1 MRAFFV
7 TERSLLMCG
16 IAAAFNVPDASYVVS
31 LMLKRLQHR
40 GRSGAGIAASDGGRI
55 RELRGACLVDQ
66 LCDRID
72 LPRALPGNAAV
83 GHVRYATAGDP
94 TALAN
99 VQPIVANTRLGTV
112 AIAHNGNLTN
122 YDELRSRL
130 EGQGAIFSATTDTE
144 TFLHLATRVLE
155 PFPPDLKASGPLLK
169 ACGQAEG
176 AYALAILTADSLIA
190 ARDPYGFRPLVYAP
204 YGDGW
209 ILASETCAL
218 DLFMTG
224 PVVEVAAGQ
233 MLQWR
238 AGTDGRPKVDR
249 QTIGKSAYGRKCS
262 FELIYFS
269 RPDSEVF
276 GLSADRVRKRLG
288 AALAAVEPTQA
299 DAVIPVPDSSNAM
312 ALAYA
317 RASGIPFEF
326 GLIRDHNTGR
336 TFITPGQD
344 ARIHGVRMKLN
355 AVPAVVRGKRIV
367 LIDDSIVR
375 GTTMKKVVAIL
386 REAGAAAIH
395 VRVASPPFVHP
406 CRWGIDTPSFEELAA
421 AQQSIEALRAEIGAD
436 SLAYLPV
443 GALREAIGDP
453 DGSGFCTT
461 CFTGALPY

>member
-1 MRAFFV
+1 
-7 TERSLLMCG
+7 MCG

-40 GRSGAGIAASDGGRI
+40 GRSGAGIAASDGMRL
-55 RELRGACLVDQ
+55 RELRGTCLVDQ
-66 LCDRID
+66 LCDRVD
-72 LPRALPGNAAV
+72 LPRALPGDAAV
-83 GHVRYATAGDP
+83 GHVRYATTGDS

-122 YDELRSRL
+122 YGELRSRL
-130 EGQGAIFSATTDTE
+130 EGQGAIFGATTDSE
-144 TFLHLATRVLE
+144 TFLHLASRILE

-176 AYALAILTADSLIA
+176 AYALAVLTADTLIA

-218 DLFMTG
+218 DLFKTG
-224 PVVEVAAGQ
+224 PVVEVAEGQ

-238 AGTDGRPKVDR
+238 DGGDGRPRIDR
-249 QTIGKSAYGRKCS
+249 QTIGQAAGRRRCS

-276 GLSADRVRKRLG
+276 GLSSDRVRKRLG
-288 AALAAVEPTQA
+288 AALAAVAPVPAE
-299 DAVIPVPDSSNAM
+299 AVVPVPDSSNAM

-355 AVPAVVRGKRIV
+355 AVPAVVRGQRIV

-375 GTTMKKVVAIL
+375 GTTMQKVVAIL

-395 VRVASPPFVHP
+395 VRIASPPFVHP

-421 AQQSIEALRAEIGAD
+421 AMRDVETLRAEIGAD
-436 SLAYLPV
+436 SLAYL
-443 GALREAIGDP
+443 GIEALREAIGDAE
-453 DGSGFCTT
+453 DDRFCTT
-461 CFTGALPY
+461 CFTGRPPY